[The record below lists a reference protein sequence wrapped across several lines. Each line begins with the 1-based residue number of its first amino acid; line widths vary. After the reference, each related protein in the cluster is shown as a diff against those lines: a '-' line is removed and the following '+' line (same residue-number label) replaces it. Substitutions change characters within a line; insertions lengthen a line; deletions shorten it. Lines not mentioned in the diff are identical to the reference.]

1 MSRALRLF
9 LALEVPEAHRREIG
23 RRAAALRRSLPA
35 ARWVPAENLHLT
47 LRFLGATDPDRVPRL
62 VDAVRPV
69 FAAFEPLTL
78 RLAGGGTFPPAR
90 PARVAWVGIEGG
102 ERLHEL
108 QGEVA
113 AAADATLG
121 LEPEGRP
128 FHPHVT
134 LARPRRP
141 WNRRVSEEFAR
152 AFEGSL
158 GEPFVVR
165 SGVLLES
172 RLGSA
177 GAVYTTVEELTVGGA
192 P

>member
-9 LALEVPEAHRREIG
+9 LALEIPEPHRREIE
-23 RRAAALRRSLPA
+23 RRAAPLRRRLPA
-35 ARWVPAENLHLT
+35 ARWVPAESLHLT

-62 VDAVRPV
+62 VDAVRPA

-90 PARVAWVGIEGG
+90 PARVAWVGIDGG
-102 ERLHEL
+102 GALLEL
-108 QGEVA
+108 QREVA
-113 AAADATLG
+113 AAADAALD
-121 LEPEGRP
+121 LDAEGRP

-141 WNRRVSEEFAR
+141 WNRGASEEFAR
-152 AFEGSL
+152 AFEGTL

-165 SGVLLES
+165 AGVLVES
-172 RLGSA
+172 RLGPG
-177 GAVYTTVEELTVGGA
+177 GAVYTGVEELAMGGA

>member
-9 LALEVPEAHRREIG
+9 LALEVPEAHRREIE
-23 RRAAALRRSLPA
+23 RRATALRRSLPA
-35 ARWVPAENLHLT
+35 ARWVPVENLHLT

-62 VDAVRPV
+62 VDAVRPA

-90 PARVAWVGIEGG
+90 SARVAWVGIDGG
-102 ERLHEL
+102 EALPEL
-108 QGEVA
+108 QREVA
-113 AAADATLG
+113 AAADAALG
-121 LEPEGRP
+121 LEPEGRA

-141 WNRRVSEEFAR
+141 WNRRASEEFAR
-152 AFEGSL
+152 AFEGPL

-165 SGVLLES
+165 EGVLVES
-172 RLGSA
+172 RLGPGGS
-177 GAVYTTVEELTVGGA
+177 VYTAVEELAMGGA